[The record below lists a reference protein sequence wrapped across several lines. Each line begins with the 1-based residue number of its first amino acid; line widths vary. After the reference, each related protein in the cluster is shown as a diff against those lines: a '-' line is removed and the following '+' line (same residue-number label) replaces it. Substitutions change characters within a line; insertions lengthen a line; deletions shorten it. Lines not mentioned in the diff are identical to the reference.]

1 MVQENQF
8 SRVLNGRDTLTLA
21 FGAMIGWGWVVLAGD
36 WVETAGT
43 LGAVVAFVI
52 GGALVCL
59 IACTYAELATAM
71 PKAGGEHVYSHRA
84 LGNFGSF
91 ICTWTIILGYVS
103 VSAFEAV
110 ALPTVLDHIFDFE
123 HLGHLW
129 QIAGSDVYFTWAL
142 IGSLGAVLVTVVNIF
157 GVKPA
162 AFLQTVLVTLLIAGG
177 LMLMTGS
184 VVGGNTEN
192 LTPLF
197 ADGFAGVS
205 AVIIMVPFML
215 VGFDVIPQAAEEINL
230 PFKKIGKTLLAALA
244 LAVAWYVL
252 IILSVSLAL
261 PAEQIANAELVTAAA
276 SEAGWNS
283 KLAGTFLVI
292 AGVGGI
298 ITSWNAFMV
307 GGSRA
312 IFAMARAKQLPGFL
326 AYLHP
331 KHNTPVNA
339 ILLIGV
345 LSALAP
351 LLGSK
356 ALVWFVNA
364 GGLGIVIAY
373 GFVALSFLVLRKN
386 EPEMERPYK
395 LKYGN
400 TVGFL
405 ALAAAVGL
413 VALYLPGSPS
423 ALVWPWEWLIFIG
436 WSLLG
441 FVFYTMTKR

>member
-1 MVQENQF
+1 MADKF

-36 WVETAGT
+36 WVAAAGS
-43 LGAVVAFVI
+43 LGAIIAFII
-52 GGALVCL
+52 GGALVSL

-71 PKAGGEHVYSHRA
+71 PQAGGEHVYSHRA

-110 ALPTVLDHIFDFE
+110 ALPTVLDQLFTIE
-123 HLGHLW
+123 HQGLLW
-129 QIAGSDVYFTWAL
+129 QIAGWDVYATWAL
-142 IGSLGAVLVTVVNIF
+142 IGSVGAILVTLVNIF

-162 AFLQTVLVTLLIAGG
+162 AFLQTVLVGLLIIGG
-177 LMLMTGS
+177 LLLISGAGI
-184 VVGGNTEN
+184 GGHISHIE
-192 LTPLF
+192 PLF
-197 ADGFAGVS
+197 VNGFAGIS

-230 PFKKIGKTLLAALA
+230 PFNKIGKVLMASLLM
-244 LAVAWYVL
+244 AVVWYIL

-261 PAEQIANAELVTAAA
+261 PADQRASAQLVTAAA
-276 SEAGWNS
+276 SQAGWQS
-283 KLAGTFLVI
+283 EFAGTFLII
-292 AGVGGI
+292 AGIGGI
-298 ITSWNAFMV
+298 LTSWNAFMV

-312 IFAMARAKQLPGFL
+312 IFAMARAKQLPSFL

-331 KHNTPVNA
+331 KYNTPVNA
-339 ILLIGV
+339 IILIGV

-351 LLGSK
+351 LLGRK

-373 GFVALSFLVLRKN
+373 AFVTLSFLVLRYR
-386 EPEMERPYK
+386 EPTLERPYRLKQGK
-395 LKYGN
+395 LIGY
-400 TVGFL
+400 L
-405 ALAAAVGL
+405 ALFASLAL
-413 VALYLPGSPS
+413 IALYLPSSPS
-423 ALVWPWEWLIFIG
+423 ALIWPWEWLIFLG
-436 WSLLG
+436 WALLG
-441 FVFYTMTKR
+441 LALYASTKK